1 MTLKLLVLSSLAL
14 LTNAHMAAYHKA
26 MYCFNGTVAGQVNY
40 NNDDPVSPLW
50 MLQKNDY
57 WFHHFNGCDEFPP
70 APGDFLEL
78 PAGSSFTVEVAA
90 NRGVTSL
97 SFNGQFA
104 TEWGDGQNHPEDY
117 SITNLAGAPLSGS
130 DCIGSPNMHTQ
141 NQSMAA
147 GTAFAISYQSELS
160 EVTIDN
166 LVVFTVR
173 YNTPWKRITSYDVPK
188 DMPACP
194 ADGCTCAWVWIPD
207 GCGEPNIYMQGF
219 KCMVTGATSTTP
231 LATPKP
237 PVWCEED
244 QSTCTQGAKQILI
257 WNQAEGN
264 NIEVSGFDLSGNAK
278 SPAYNSKCGFKDGA
292 QNDIFGT
299 SSSAAAPPAAIASS
313 PSSATSLSSSAS
325 ASSSSAVA
333 SSSPAV
339 SSYSSP
345 SSPAS
350 SPASSSKISSS
361 AVASS
366 AVSSYPSPS
375 SSPASSSKISSSAAG
390 SSAVSS
396 YPSPSSPSSSASSS
410 TISSSAVAS
419 AASPPSCETSTSTM
433 FITSTVQ
440 PPAAATTP
448 RSSDPATSQSANNLV
463 ATAISSSSSVT
474 PTGHKTCRKRMVH
487 KPVRRRFL
495 FK

>member
-14 LTNAHMAAYHKA
+14 LTNAHMAAFHKA
-26 MYCFNGTVAGQVNY
+26 MYCFNGTVSGQVNY

-50 MLQKNDY
+50 MLKKSDY
-57 WFHHFNGCDEFPP
+57 WFHHVNQCDDFPP
-70 APGDFLEL
+70 AQGDFLEL

-104 TEWGDGQNHPEDY
+104 TDWGDGGNHPNDY
-117 SITNLAGAPLSGS
+117 SITNLAGAPLSSSG
-130 DCIGSPNMHTQ
+130 CIGNPNMHTQ

-147 GTAFAISYQSELS
+147 GTAFAISYQSDIS
-160 EVTIDN
+160 QVTMDN
-166 LVVFTVR
+166 LAVFTVR
-173 YNTPWKRITSYDVPK
+173 YNTPWKRVTSYDVPK

-194 ADGCTCAWVWIPD
+194 ADGCTCAWVWIPN

-231 LATPKP
+231 IATPKP

-264 NIEVSGFDLSGNAK
+264 NIAVNGTDLSGNPK
-278 SPAYNSKCGFKDGA
+278 SPAYNSKCGFQDGA

-299 SSSAAAPPAAIASS
+299 SSSAATAPAAIASS
-313 PSSATSLSSSAS
+313 PSSAA
-325 ASSSSAVA
+325 A

-339 SSYSSP
+339 VSYSPAMASPTVASP
-345 SSPAS
+345 SPPALSPSPTVASPSPPAS
-350 SPASSSKISSS
+350 SYTSSS
-361 AVASS
+361 V
-366 AVSSYPSPS
+366 
-375 SSPASSSKISSSAAG
+375 
-390 SSAVSS
+390 
-396 YPSPSSPSSSASSS
+396 
-410 TISSSAVAS
+410 
-419 AASPPSCETSTSTM
+419 AASTTPVPSCKTSTSTV

-440 PPAAATTP
+440 SPAATP
-448 RSSDPATSQSANNLV
+448 TSGDRTTSQSANNLV
-463 ATAISSSSSVT
+463 APTISSTSGVI
-474 PTGHKTCRKRMVH
+474 PTNSGTCRKRMVH
-487 KPVRRRFL
+487 KPARRRFL

>member
-1 MTLKLLVLSSLAL
+1 MTLKLLALSSLAL

-104 TEWGDGQNHPEDY
+104 TEWGDGKNHPDDY
-117 SITNLAGAPLSGS
+117 SIANLAGSPLSES

-237 PVWCEED
+237 PVWCEGD

-264 NIEVSGFDLSGNAK
+264 NIAVTGNDLSGNAK
-278 SPAYNSKCGFKDGA
+278 SPAYNSKCGFQDGA

-299 SSSAAAPPAAIASS
+299 SSSAAAPPVAIASS
-313 PSSATSLSSSAS
+313 PLSATSVSSSAS

-339 SSYSSP
+339 SSYPSP
-345 SSPAS
+345 SSSPAS
-350 SPASSSKISSS
+350 SPALSSKISSS

-375 SSPASSSKISSSAAG
+375 SSPASSSKISSSAAA

-396 YPSPSSPSSSASSS
+396 YPSPSSPASSS
-410 TISSSAVAS
+410 TISSSAAAS

-440 PPAAATTP
+440 PPAVATTSTP
-448 RSSDPATSQSANNLV
+448 SYLATSQSANNLV
-463 ATAISSSSSVT
+463 ATAVSSSLSAT

>member
-1 MTLKLLVLSSLAL
+1 MTLKSLVLSSLAL

-78 PAGSSFTVEVAA
+78 PAGGSFTVEVAA

-117 SITNLAGAPLSGS
+117 SITNLAGAPLTDSN
-130 DCIGSPNMHTQ
+130 CIGSPNMHTQ

-147 GTAFAISYQSELS
+147 GSAFAISYQSELS

-173 YNTPWKRITSYDVPK
+173 YNTPWKRLTSYDVPK

-194 ADGCTCAWVWIPD
+194 ADGCTCAWVWIPN

-219 KCMVTGATSTTP
+219 KCMVTNPTSTTP

-244 QSTCTQGAKQILI
+244 QSKCTQGAKQILI

-264 NIEVSGFDLSGNAK
+264 NIVVNGADLSGSPK
-278 SPAYNSKCGFKDGA
+278 SPAYNSKCGFQDGA
-292 QNDIFGT
+292 QNDIFAT
-299 SSSAAAPPAAIASS
+299 SSGAMPAAIASA
-313 PSSATSLSSSAS
+313 PSSV
-325 ASSSSAVA
+325 ASSSSIIT
-333 SSSPAV
+333 SSSPAI
-339 SSYSSP
+339 SPYSSSTSLP
-345 SSPAS
+345 MTSSTARAP
-350 SPASSSKISSS
+350 
-361 AVASS
+361 
-366 AVSSYPSPS
+366 
-375 SSPASSSKISSSAAG
+375 
-390 SSAVSS
+390 SAVSS
-396 YPSPSSPSSSASSS
+396 YPSPSSPSSSPISSS
-410 TISSSAVAS
+410 MISSSA
-419 AASPPSCETSTSTM
+419 AASTDSAPPCETYTSTTHIL
-433 FITSTVQ
+433 FQ
-440 PPAAATTP
+440 C
-448 RSSDPATSQSANNLV
+448 RNLV
-463 ATAISSSSSVT
+463 IYFIIPITFVT
-474 PTGHKTCRKRMVH
+474 IFIACFIIHDFFQCRILRTLKSI
-487 KPVRRRFL
+487 VRDL
-495 FK
+495 Y